1 MDLHQIF
8 QGGPSDYKWKQLG
21 EYLKGREI
29 NAGKGIKVE
38 NSPSSGTI
46 ISAKKPREI
55 RQSQAPPF
63 SVLSLRRVPNTS
75 PQQYAAELQE
85 GWVIERHTG
94 ENDDGVEFHPPQLGG
109 ADMSTRPRNEITIE
123 ENDYV
128 YVRFTTD
135 NEGYIQNLP
144 QITVDSTDQSSQ
156 HHQPPSGDNTG
167 AYGDYYVKLF
177 KLTIVNNGPTIV
189 YYQQSDIE
197 HDRIETFLNVGGARK
212 LHKKWNGTNQR
223 YEFRTL
229 KQFIPASATPEYGKV
244 IVDAQDGDET
254 LDANDA
260 IKFSVI
266 AERAT
271 SPQINIDD
279 DGAGVI
285 TVKGNNNDATIN
297 FLDCSGGT
305 PAHTLTFVD
314 GLLTSSSADIQL
326 GECNSGSSGGG

>member
-1 MDLHQIF
+1 MDLYDIF
-8 QGGPSDYKWKQLG
+8 QGGITENKWRLLG
-21 EYLKGREI
+21 EYLKSQEI
-29 NAGKGIKVE
+29 TPGKGIKVDK
-38 NSPSSGTI
+38 SLSSGTI
-46 ISAKKPREI
+46 ISAKQPREQS
-55 RQSQAPPF
+55 QSQAPPF
-63 SVLSLRRVPNTS
+63 SVLRLRELTS
-75 PQQYAAELQE
+75 GGYAAELQE

-109 ADMSTRPRNEITIE
+109 ADMSVRPRNEITIQQ
-123 ENDYV
+123 NQFV

-135 NEGYIQNLP
+135 NEGYIQNQP
-144 QITVDSTDQSSQ
+144 QIVVDSTDQTSQ

-167 AYGDYYVKLF
+167 TYGDYYIKLF
-177 KLTIVNNGPTIV
+177 KLTIVDNGPEIV
-189 YYQQSDIE
+189 YYQQSDVE
-197 HDRIETFLNVGGARK
+197 HDRLETFLNVGSARN

-229 KQFIPASATPEYGKV
+229 KQFLPASSTPEYGKI
-244 IVDAQDGDET
+244 IVDADGAESQ
-254 LDANDA
+254 AVNDS

-271 SPQINIDD
+271 SPQINVDD

-314 GLLTSSSADIQL
+314 GLLTSPNNESVDIQL
-326 GECNSGSSGGG
+326 GECNGSGSGGG